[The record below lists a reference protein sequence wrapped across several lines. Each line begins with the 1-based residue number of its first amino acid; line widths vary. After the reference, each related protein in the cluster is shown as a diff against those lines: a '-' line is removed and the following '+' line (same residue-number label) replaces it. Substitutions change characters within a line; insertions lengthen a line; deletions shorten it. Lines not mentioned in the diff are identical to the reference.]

1 MRYLHHTST
10 NDHVAKYPTQWK
22 IYFDP
27 VCSII
32 FALLILKSSLPLIRH
47 CAAILM
53 QSVPSSISFFDL
65 KKKLLRRNLA
75 ATRTRRRRS
84 ATASKQ
90 LFGRLS
96 GTTRRLFF
104 GSTQLLC
111 GAKHEQLACVGCPC
125 AQRSFFPLNG
135 PFRCA
140 RRWPCLVRRCLC
152 VHSRSAVGVLDTSV
166 VECNAC
172 AARRTARRRGPLTS
186 FRRRQSTQK
195 VLCLCGAC
203 SLSCLFGVAVL

>member
-10 NDHVAKYPTQWK
+10 NDPVAKYPTQWK

-125 AQRSFFPLNG
+125 AQRSFFFQRSVPLRASVVV
-135 PFRCA
+135 PCSPMPVRTFSICCRRA
-140 RRWPCLVRRCLC
+140 RHECRRVQCVRGSSYGSSTQSFDVDLRQ
-152 VHSRSAVGVLDTSV
+152 SAVS
-166 VECNAC
+166 
-172 AARRTARRRGPLTS
+172 ARLSADGRR
-186 FRRRQSTQK
+186 
-195 VLCLCGAC
+195 A
-203 SLSCLFGVAVL
+203 